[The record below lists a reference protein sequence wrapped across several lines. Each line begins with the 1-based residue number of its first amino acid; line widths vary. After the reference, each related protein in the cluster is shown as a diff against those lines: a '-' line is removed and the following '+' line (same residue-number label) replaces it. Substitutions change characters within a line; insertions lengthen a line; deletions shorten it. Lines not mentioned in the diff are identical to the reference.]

1 MAVWTLLQIFL
12 EGFVLN
18 AIADYIPKVCIFSKN
33 KLFHGYLFVYGPLEL
48 MAAIFLI
55 GFIKSID
62 TLTTDH

>member
-1 MAVWTLLQIFL
+1 MAVWTLPQIFL

-33 KLFHGYLFVYGPLEL
+33 KLFHGYLFVCSPLEL

-55 GFIKSID
+55 SFIKSID
-62 TLTTDH
+62 PPTTDH